1 MKIFTKTLNIFL
13 NSISQKNPFWL
24 YQREESWYNTYD
36 FCALSFKSPWQN
48 PKASRKKGVEGQTK
62 RATFPLGAIATSCL
76 VPSSQGLSSGLLCF
90 VWFLF
95 RGPFLVTRLST
106 VGMGVCVCVWGGS
119 PSFHSTW
126 DPVDNPGPAHCI
138 ECAAT
143 ISTVMPVNNAYS
155 WNPLR
160 WLLTV
165 CGGGLEPRPG
175 SFLDDCKWHQ
185 SLRTMEDCRG
195 PAPADPGYSKRGRCR
210 RPIYLFKYFIK
221 DTNSNRMR
229 IAQ

>member
-1 MKIFTKTLNIFL
+1 MDRFL
-13 NSISQKNPFWL
+13 EKFNLQRWNQKEIEIMSNL
-24 YQREESWYNTYD
+24 
-36 FCALSFKSPWQN
+36 SPWCHRNQ
-48 PKASRKKGVEGQTK
+48 
-62 RATFPLGAIATSCL
+62 L
-76 VPSSQGLSSGLLCF
+76 LSSFISRTIIWASLLC
-90 VWFLF
+90 LI
-95 RGPFLVTRLST
+95 LVSGT
-106 VGMGVCVCVWGGS
+106 VSSHKAVNSGGGVCVWGGS

-185 SLRTMEDCRG
+185 SLRTMEDLHISARATHLQKE
-195 PAPADPGYSKRGRCR
+195 PQDLPEMVKV
-210 RPIYLFKYFIK
+210 
-221 DTNSNRMR
+221 
-229 IAQ
+229 